1 MSDKPTNQHWLA
13 LIIGNSRLH
22 WGWFIDD
29 NLQQTW
35 DTSYLSESEIKKLIR
50 TSFDFAECQFASSLP
65 TFPELWIA
73 SVVPQQTALW
83 QTYSQARTI
92 APDQISLQN
101 AYSTLGLDR
110 TIAIWGASDLHKSPV
125 LVIDC
130 GTALTF
136 TGADEQRKF
145 IGGAILPGLQL
156 QFRALH
162 QATAALPLIETQTLT
177 DLPSRWA
184 TDTIAA
190 LQSGI
195 IHTIVSTLRDFI
207 EDWQQRFPQSALI
220 FTGGDSALLSHY
232 FEQRFPEMSDP
243 LRVTRRDRITVEP
256 NLLFWGM
263 RSVRKVLSV

>member
-1 MSDKPTNQHWLA
+1 MNQHWLA

-35 DTSYLSESEIKKLIR
+35 NTSYLSETVVEKLIH
-50 TSFDFAECQFASSLP
+50 TSFNFADCHLAPFSLP
-65 TFPELWIA
+65 KSPELWIA
-73 SVVPQQTALW
+73 SVVPHQTALW
-83 QTYSQARTI
+83 QMYAQTRTI

-110 TIAIWGASDLHKSPV
+110 TLAIWGANDLCRSPV
-125 LVIDC
+125 LVIDG

-162 QATAALPLIETQTLT
+162 QATAALPLIETTTLMN
-177 DLPSRWA
+177 DLTPRWA
-184 TDTIAA
+184 RGTIAA
-190 LQSGI
+190 IQSGVT
-195 IHTIVSTLRDFI
+195 HSIVSTLRDFI
-207 EDWQQRFPQSALI
+207 EDWQQRFPNSALVL
-220 FTGGDSALLSHY
+220 TGGDGALLHHY
-232 FEQRFPEMSDP
+232 LRQRFPDMSDC
-243 LRVTRRDRITVEP
+243 ITLEP